1 MNVAIQA
8 TARPLRG
15 EKAELVPEMF
25 ETRRLVLSP
34 DNPPP
39 SPARLAQLEPEIQKH
54 GQRVPGFVFPSP
66 ELDEEQRVVLEG
78 AHRML
83 ICQRLGRPFWAFDL
97 GRYVP
102 EEEQIELTFQHNHL
116 RRVMSLDEIVQRAAR
131 YMELTRCTAGEAA
144 KSLGIS
150 PAKLS
155 RAFGD
160 KRIPAHLRERAEQLG
175 ISIRSLIAAAPID
188 HMTQAV
194 EYAESLGPDGKRR
207 TRDQV
212 AEFIRH
218 LKKGG
223 LIRGPKPKAVHLLV
237 NGRTV
242 TLTVASGDSVATVAE
257 DLKAVISRLSKHD
270 TVPPEGWGFLFQ

>member
-34 DNPPP
+34 DNPLP

-131 YMELTRCTAGEAA
+131 YIELTRCTAGEAA

-223 LIRGPKPKAVHLLV
+223 RNGGKSKKVVSLPF
-237 NGRTV
+237 NGRV
-242 TLTVASGDSVATVAE
+242 ISVTVAENDTVATVTKDVQA
-257 DLKAVISRLSKHD
+257 LLARLGEHAKVRPD
-270 TVPPEGWGFLFQ
+270 GWAYILQ